1 MVHIRPLSLKQN
13 GAALITAMLFV
24 ALAVT
29 AAAFMSSRQY
39 FDIKQTSN
47 IIAIDNAYQI
57 AVAAEPLAMNELI
70 KDINSATSGDIDD
83 FNEMETRAEGIT
95 YPVDGG
101 SVSGKI
107 YDLQGLFNV
116 NNLIEY
122 DETLK
127 EFVTNKVQLEIFK
140 RLIVN
145 INAAASTA
153 ANQQTVQ
160 IPVDLA
166 SKLADWMDENIEPAT
181 NGTGA
186 EDGIYTSMIP
196 SHKTPNSLI
205 SSTSEIILLD
215 EIWDETNRLAIFQ
228 ALEPYICA
236 LPRIKQELTGI
247 NFNIAPSELIAAM
260 VEGMTLSQADTI
272 ETFLRS
278 TPTNKPAEIIAEF
291 KKQFPND
298 TPKDNAAIAAINE
311 LEKKNIFMATT
322 EYFLLDIKV
331 DANDVIS
338 RLSSMV
344 KRKDKKTIFVFAR
357 GKGAL

>member
-1 MVHIRPLSLKQN
+1 MVIVHTLSRKQN

-57 AVAAEPLAMNELI
+57 AVAAEPLAMNELV
-70 KDINSATSGDIDD
+70 KDITSSTSGDIDD
-83 FNEMETRAEGIT
+83 FSEMETRAEGVT

-107 YDLQGLFNV
+107 YDLQGRFNV
-116 NNLIEY
+116 NNLIKY
-122 DETLK
+122 DEDQK
-127 EFVTNKVQLEIFK
+127 EFVTDKVQLEIFK
-140 RLIVN
+140 RLIEN
-145 INAAASTA
+145 INATNTTTSEPSVA
-153 ANQQTVQ
+153 

-166 SKLADWMDENIEPAT
+166 SKLADWMDENVDPSSDG
-181 NGTGA
+181 NGA
-186 EDGIYTSMIP
+186 EDDIYSSMLP

-205 SSTSEIILLD
+205 SSTSEIVLLD
-215 EIWDETNRLAIFQ
+215 GIWDETNKLAIFQ

-236 LPRIKQELTGI
+236 LPRVKLELTGI
-247 NFNIAPSELIAAM
+247 NFNIASAELIAAM
-260 VEGMTLSQADTI
+260 VDGLSQSGADEI
-272 ETFLRS
+272 MSELQS
-278 TPTNKPAEIIAEF
+278 NPKNKPADIVAEF
-291 KKQFPND
+291 KKQFPSD
-298 TPKDNAAIAAINE
+298 KAKDKEAKAAIDA
-311 LEKKNIFMATT
+311 LEKQKIFMATT

-338 RLSSMV
+338 RLLSMV
-344 KRKDKKTIFVFAR
+344 KRKDKDTIFVFAR